1 MAIIAMNPIEA
12 FSKKEKPDCEVSS
25 KSDLT
30 FDYFL
35 ALIAMNLITPKAAAE
50 LELFS
55 KSQSQ

>member
-1 MAIIAMNPIEA
+1 MNPIEA